1 LVYATCSI
9 LPEENQHIVQAFLA
23 AHPDL
28 VLRPVS
34 EVLQQQKIA
43 LDTGD
48 YLELRPHLHNT
59 DGFFAAV
66 LERV

>member
-1 LVYATCSI
+1 M
-9 LPEENQHIVQAFLA
+9 QAFLA
-23 AHPDL
+23 AHPDF
-28 VLRPVS
+28 VLCPAS